1 MARGR
6 MISKELGSS
15 RRFAALGKTDNG
27 EFAQCLYQL
36 VVTWSDDFG
45 RSSGDAFTV
54 KHRVFPT
61 NARDEASFESAL
73 VQMEG
78 VGLIRRWA
86 STDQQVLE
94 VVRFD
99 DHQSGLHKR
108 TQSKFPDASGKTGE
122 PSAIPPKD
130 RAHDVSSVTSDRVS
144 QLLEHYPS
152 QYLALT
158 GQPYVQSR
166 MQQGKDLEAAQA
178 LCRAYDDDA
187 LQKIVKTYL
196 QVDED
201 NPKAKLI
208 RGSQRTLPKLVTM
221 AGSLASALKLRGATH
236 E

>member
-1 MARGR
+1 

-15 RRFAALGKTDNG
+15 RRFAALGKTENG

-61 NARDEASFESAL
+61 NARDETAFESAL

-78 VGLIRRWA
+78 VGLIRRW
-86 STDQQVLE
+86 SVENQHVLE
-94 VVRFD
+94 VVGFD
-99 DHQSGLHKR
+99 DHQNGLHKR
-108 TQSKFPDASGKTGE
+108 TRSKFPDANGE
-122 PSAIPPKD
+122 TQQPSAPAPTVHANK
-130 RAHDVSSVTSDRVS
+130 ASSVVSDRVA

-166 MQQGKDLEAAQA
+166 MQQGKDLEAAEA
-178 LCRAYDDDA
+178 LCRAYDDGA

-196 QVDED
+196 LVDED

-221 AGSLASALKLRGATH
+221 AGSLASLLKLSGAKH